1 MKWVYGC
8 IHLLNTR
15 KYWDNTRKYCGNA
28 HQYWPN
34 IWKMCSPASA
44 IFASIVTIL
53 VSFEAILMYFKACC
67 RLLLLNWLL
76 KLILTENLYKI
87 ASKLTSILTILAN
100 MYCNCKWPHFSS
112 IDSILVSITIILTS
126 IVTIL
131 VSIEQ
136 VNTPYAF
143 LSNVLKI
150 GNLLSLPLSFYFPKK
165 NFKKSNSWNCKS
177 NSFKT
182 VT

>member
-1 MKWVYGC
+1 MFF
-8 IHLLNTR
+8 R
-15 KYWDNTRKYCGNA
+15 KQTFWDSCPYFSWLHPFSSFLKEIPTLRSLYLA
-28 HQYWPN
+28 
-34 IWKMCSPASA
+34 AA
-44 IFASIVTIL
+44 TI
-53 VSFEAILMYFKACC
+53 SFD
-67 RLLLLNWLL
+67 
-76 KLILTENLYKI
+76 LYKI
-87 ASKLTSILTILAN
+87 ASKLTSILTILVN